1 MAASSKSNQDVPDI
15 PAGDDQTNGSNEA
28 DGASGQDAALT
39 ASFSSM
45 DVSDGRGESYE
56 HLMAEEKELRRT
68 ATENYAD
75 GGVSGSFFRRRDL
88 NPYTNE
94 VMFSLAVEKKG

>member
-1 MAASSKSNQDVPDI
+1 
-15 PAGDDQTNGSNEA
+15 
-28 DGASGQDAALT
+28 
-39 ASFSSM
+39 
-45 DVSDGRGESYE
+45 
-56 HLMAEEKELRRT
+56 MAEEKELRRT